1 MVLLSKQIGN
11 SRYKTKKKI
20 FKIQMDIV
28 KLKGT
33 VAKAKKIHWIGLI
46 EEENV
51 SKLQDRSIK
60 VI

>member
-1 MVLLSKQIGN
+1 
-11 SRYKTKKKI
+11 
-20 FKIQMDIV
+20 MDIV

-60 VI
+60 VIRA